1 MAEENGSPDTMNSS
15 QATDR
20 GLNSPLRRFTAWTR
34 YVIMIPVA
42 GLFLGAVT
50 LVVMAGVEVYKTIM
64 LALSGELEKK
74 VAVLDFIELADVF
87 LLATV
92 LYIMALGLF
101 ELFIDD
107 RLPLPHWLEIHTLD
121 DLKEKLVG
129 VVVVVLAVSFL
140 GKVIEADSA
149 RALLELGIGIA
160 AVIAALSYFLGKISK
175 KVD

>member
-1 MAEENGSPDTMNSS
+1 MAAEEEPVTQPAPTPNMELQDN
-15 QATDR
+15 
-20 GLNSPLRRFTAWTR
+20 LESPLRRFTAWTR
-34 YVIMIPVA
+34 FVIMIPVA
-42 GLFLGAVT
+42 GLFFGALT
-50 LVVMAGVEVYKTIM
+50 LVVMAGIEVFKTIM
-64 LALSGELEKK
+64 LAFTGELEKK
-74 VAVLDFIELADVF
+74 VAVLDFIELADIF

-140 GKVIEADSA
+140 GAVIEAESA
-149 RALLELGIGIA
+149 RALMELGIGVA
-160 AVIAALSYFLGKISK
+160 AVIAALSYFLSRISK
-175 KVD
+175 K